1 MAHSILERVFQQGFT
16 LRQLRSRRDGVALP
30 AYRYRFRT
38 ALRRFLARP
47 SPQQI
52 PRGPLVLLADGLW
65 FDFAGRPWVLYLT
78 ALKSCTGTHAI
89 FLDPRLFP
97 DKEGASRWR
106 QVVASLPPAIRQRVQ
121 GLVVDNLPGMQKLA
135 AQHGRVLQ
143 LCHFH
148 LLMKLQV
155 RRSGV
160 RYALRGGT
168 VRAELDG
175 LIRNAIVLPDGRRL
189 DRTLLRLRRLAAGDC
204 GTLRIQT
211 TVREFLHRVMF
222 YRAYLTYPQL
232 DLPTTTNAVESMGRL
247 VREMFRRNRAGSN
260 PASLLRWAT
269 AFIRMRPR
277 INCNGHPI
285 NRKT

>member
-1 MAHSILERVFQQGFT
+1 M
-16 LRQLRSRRDGVALP
+16 RQLRSRRKGIALP
-30 AYRYRFRT
+30 AYRYRFRQ
-38 ALRRFLARP
+38 ALRRFLARR

-65 FDFAGRPWVLYLT
+65 FEFDGRPWVLYLT
-78 ALKSCTGTHAI
+78 ALKSCAGTHAV
-89 FLDPRLFP
+89 FLDPQLFP
-97 DKEGASRWR
+97 GKEGASRWQ
-106 QVVASLPPAIRQRVQ
+106 QVVAALPSSVQRRVQ

-135 AQHGRVLQ
+135 AQRGWVLQ

-155 RRSGV
+155 RRRGV

-168 VRAELDG
+168 VRREIDS
-175 LIRNAIVLPDGRRL
+175 LIRSAIALPDGRRFN
-189 DRTLLRLRRLAAGDC
+189 RTLLHLHRLADGDC
-204 GTLRIQT
+204 GTARIQI
-211 TVREFLHRVMF
+211 TVREFLHQVAF
-222 YRAYLTYPQL
+222 YRAYLHHPQL
-232 DLPTTTNAVESMGRL
+232 DLPATTNAVESMGRL

-269 AFIRMRPR
+269 ALIRLRPR
-277 INCNGHPI
+277 IACNGHPI